1 VEGLAYQ
8 PDALDANPAEL
19 PAVRLF
25 VQGAKRV
32 QPQFNPSEENL
43 PTVLQICQLTLGMP
57 LGLELAAAWVEMLP
71 LAEIAAQI
79 ARSAD
84 FLAADFRDLP
94 ERQRSMH
101 AVFDWSWRLL
111 GAGAQRIFCKLTV
124 FRGEFTI
131 GAAKRVA
138 EASLPSLLQLV
149 EKSLLRINDG

>member
-32 QPQFNPSEENL
+32 QPQFSLSEEDL
-43 PTVLQICQLTLGMP
+43 PRVLQICRLTLGMP
-57 LGLELAAAWVEMLP
+57 LGLELAAAWVEMLS
-71 LAEIAAQI
+71 LAEIAAQL

-84 FLAADFRDLP
+84 FLAADMRDLP

-111 GAGAQRIFCKLTV
+111 RTDEQRILCQLTE
-124 FRGEFTI
+124 FRGEFPI
-131 GAAKRVA
+131 
-138 EASLPSLLQLV
+138 
-149 EKSLLRINDG
+149 